1 MCDID
6 EHFVILQI
14 SKNGIARQRM
24 FSEIF
29 ENTYLESDI
38 FCGEI
43 RMPHSIISVLQLFP
57 LIMHLYHILFSDRF
71 VKFIE
76 FNHRQRIYSLDS
88 DATRGMSLPDL
99 RPFQLPLASGRL
111 MGLRKCVTCQLH
123 WWILVN
129 SLIPGRSRLL
139 IDHRIFICCIIDLD
153 LLRNTFM
160 LHWYL

>member
-1 MCDID
+1 MCVID

-43 RMPHSIISVLQLFP
+43 WIPHSNQIISVLQLFP
-57 LIMHLYHILFSDRF
+57 LIMHLYHILYSDRF

-76 FNHRQRIYSLDS
+76 FNHRQRI
-88 DATRGMSLPDL
+88 
-99 RPFQLPLASGRL
+99 
-111 MGLRKCVTCQLH
+111 
-123 WWILVN
+123 
-129 SLIPGRSRLL
+129 
-139 IDHRIFICCIIDLD
+139 
-153 LLRNTFM
+153 
-160 LHWYL
+160 